1 MATPLTS
8 PDIEYLGG
16 TVARAQVGLGRD
28 ALRRLRRNKLA
39 LVAGV
44 YLVLLAVVCV
54 ISLFW
59 TPYRPNAI
67 GTCQTYELPSAS
79 HPLGCDDLGR
89 DSLSRLGRGA
99 PAPANCSSATSSPT
113 RSGPSSSRQPLSS
126 PSRFSPRR
134 SSRSSASVSRRPP
147 PTGAAWRM
155 KGCPRSRAASIR
167 TSCSGRR
174 WRSR

>member
-1 MATPLTS
+1 LYYPEPWSGTYGTLAELSLPALALGFYTS
-8 PDIEYLGG
+8 GQITRITRAAMLDVLQQDYIRTALAKGLQSRVVVLRHALRNALVPVTSILGPTVIEYLVG
-16 TVARAQVGLGRD
+16 TVAREQVGLGRD

-59 TPYRPNAI
+59 TPYKPNAI

-89 DSLSRLGRGA
+89 D
-99 PAPANCSSATSSPT
+99 
-113 RSGPSSSRQPLSS
+113 
-126 PSRFSPRR
+126 
-134 SSRSSASVSRRPP
+134 
-147 PTGAAWRM
+147 
-155 KGCPRSRAASIR
+155 
-167 TSCSGRR
+167 
-174 WRSR
+174 